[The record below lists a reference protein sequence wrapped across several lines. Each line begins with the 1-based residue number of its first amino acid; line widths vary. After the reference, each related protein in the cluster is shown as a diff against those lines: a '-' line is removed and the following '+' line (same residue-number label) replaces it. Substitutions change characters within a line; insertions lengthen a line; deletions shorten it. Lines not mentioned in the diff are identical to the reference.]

1 MRNNGAI
8 LTQCHAAGWH
18 QGGGLTLE
26 PFDLSVCVCVCVC
39 VCTKSLQSCLTLCD
53 PMNCSWSCFSIH
65 GILQASI
72 LD

>member
-26 PFDLSVCVCVCVC
+26 PFDLSVCVCVCVLNHF
-39 VCTKSLQSCLTLCD
+39 SLTLCD
-53 PMNCSWSCFSIH
+53 PMNCSRSCFSIH

>member
-39 VCTKSLQSCLTLCD
+39 TKSLQSDSL
-53 PMNCSWSCFSIH
+53 
-65 GILQASI
+65 
-72 LD
+72 